1 MNRQLLLIGI
11 VAIAIVALGAFAYTV
26 FSGSSSNDSASA
38 VAESGGGNALTVT
51 VRKGDHTMG
60 NPKAPLTVLEYAAPT
75 CPHCAHFDM
84 DIFPQFK
91 QQYIDTGKVY
101 YVFRVFPLNGVD
113 VAAASIAECMPE
125 DNYFPFLDLLY
136 RNQPKWDPDGY
147 QIPDVRAALKQMGNI
162 VGLSGD
168 KVDSCIGDQAEGKKI
183 EQIGQEATTKY
194 DVSGTPT
201 FVFEGQPQTH
211 GPFEDFQ
218 ELKKYIDPILA
229 KKK

>member
-1 MNRQLLLIGI
+1 MNRQGLLIGI
-11 VAIAIVALGAFAYTV
+11 VLVAIAALGVFAYTL
-26 FSGSSSNDSASA
+26 FSGSSSSDASN
-38 VAESGGGNALTVT
+38 VAATTGTLDVA
-51 VRKGDHTMG
+51 VRKDDHTMG

-101 YVFRVFPLNGVD
+101 FVFRVFPLNGID

-147 QIPDVRAALKQMGNI
+147 QIPDVRAALRQMGNI
-162 VGLSGD
+162 VGLGAG
-168 KVDSCIGDQAEGKKI
+168 KVDSCIDNQAEAKKI

-194 DVSGTPT
+194 EVSGTPT

-218 ELKKYIDPILA
+218 ELKSYIDPILA